1 MLTLFILVSFS
12 FETMFS
18 MLWKCFTP
26 SVFNYDTLEKIFV
39 IYCMSVYNT
48 NVSLMSLFLSC
59 PLPFITL
66 SSFNSYDLFPMLLMW
81 DNFVKPFIIYLCN
94 TKLIAFLNMREN
106 CKLLIIKY
114 RGSTKEVYWK
124 TKSHID

>member
-1 MLTLFILVSFS
+1 
-12 FETMFS
+12 
-18 MLWKCFTP
+18 MLWMCFTP
-26 SVFNYDTLEKIFV
+26 SEFNYVTLEKIFV
-39 IYCMSVYNT
+39 IYYMSVYNT
-48 NVSLMSLFLSC
+48 NVSLMFLFLSC

-94 TKLIAFLNMREN
+94 TKLIAFLNICEY

-114 RGSTKEVYWK
+114 GGSTKELYWK
-124 TKSHID
+124 TMSHIG